1 MQTKAQKK
9 FGITV
14 DGVSLIVEETGRI
27 GRQDK
32 AGRVRWLK

>member
-1 MQTKAQKK
+1 MKK
-9 FGITV
+9 HKEFYITV

-27 GRQDK
+27 GRKDK